1 MRWKKRFTPFL
12 YSIHSTV
19 LIIYTFYFPFLS
31 IFFSLSIYS
40 EYLSSKHFQLNYVN
54 VEDTNLC
61 RQSAPNEGFTHT
73 DSHTQT
79 VALCFTDSVP
89 TPLRPI
95 QRHCTAA
102 MEKTDK
108 FCPDP
113 PRESN
118 KGPQARQP
126 NGPPPQTPPLPIPP
140 PSHDRSPSRPIR
152 IRTVNFSLEQ
162 LSRPQRSHRR
172 LFAKVPPRVRGIY
185 SPSSAQC
192 LL

>member
-19 LIIYTFYFPFLS
+19 LIIYTFYFPFHLFRIS
-31 IFFSLSIYS
+31 FLQ
-40 EYLSSKHFQLNYVN
+40 HFQLNYVN

-152 IRTVNFSLEQ
+152 IRTVNFPLEQ

>member
-1 MRWKKRFTPFL
+1 MKETI
-12 YSIHSTV
+12 YSLSLFNSLDGPYNLHILLS
-19 LIIYTFYFPFLS
+19 FPFHL
-31 IFFSLSIYS
+31 FFTFHLFRISFLQ
-40 EYLSSKHFQLNYVN
+40 HFQLNYVN

-140 PSHDRSPSRPIR
+140 PSHDRSPSRSIR
-152 IRTVNFSLEQ
+152 IRTVNFPLEQ